1 MLQLGFGDR
10 SRSAGAI
17 RIVRRRA
24 DELNLDWS
32 HFRGKRRWS
41 DDDLR
46 RAVATCHSWEELVT
60 RLGLS
65 TASGNVQPHIK
76 SHTVRLG
83 LDTDHLNA
91 VSHVGRQPPEA
102 VPQISALR
110 MERKHLRVAAP
121 VYDLLVDA
129 PEGLMRVQVKS
140 TTSKQKD
147 HGWIVGVGHHPDT
160 HSKKGYLLAYSPDEI
175 DLFFIVDGDMT
186 MYLIPSRAIAGRVG
200 ILLRTYAKYTVGNA
214 SGLLGLPPDAG
225 EPKAQT
231 SALDHGTGLK
241 GCPVTSSAV
250 ISGGP
255 LEGALMA
262 DIDVEDWLSDVGLA
276 LGVPVPEV
284 LTEELQEELLGL
296 TGEIAHNVVRVA
308 VPWTSYLIGVAVG
321 RGASP
326 AEALRMV
333 KALLPE
339 TPGNG

>member
-1 MLQLGFGDR
+1 LVG
-10 SRSAGAI
+10 
-17 RIVRRRA
+17 
-24 DELNLDWS
+24 
-32 HFRGKRRWS
+32 
-41 DDDLR
+41 DDLR

-65 TASGNVQPHIK
+65 TASGNVQPHVK

-121 VYDLLVDA
+121 VRAAAWFMLRGCAVSFPAEPTVYDLLVDA

-160 HSKKGYLLAYSPDEI
+160 HSKKGHLLAYSPDEI

-225 EPKAQT
+225 ESKAQT
-231 SALDHGTGLK
+231 SALDLGAGLR
-241 GCPVTSSAV
+241 GCPVTRSAV
-250 ISGGP
+250 TGCGP
-255 LEGALMA
+255 LEGA
-262 DIDVEDWLSDVGLA
+262 
-276 LGVPVPEV
+276 
-284 LTEELQEELLGL
+284 
-296 TGEIAHNVVRVA
+296 
-308 VPWTSYLIGVAVG
+308 
-321 RGASP
+321 
-326 AEALRMV
+326 
-333 KALLPE
+333 
-339 TPGNG
+339 